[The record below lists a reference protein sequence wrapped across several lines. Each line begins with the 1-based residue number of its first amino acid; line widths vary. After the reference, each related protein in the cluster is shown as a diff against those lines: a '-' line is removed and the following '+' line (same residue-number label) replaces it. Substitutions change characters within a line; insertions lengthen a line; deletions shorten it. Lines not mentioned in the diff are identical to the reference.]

1 MSKESTTPD
10 LVELGRRSNEA
21 ANRREFGALMS
32 FFAADAVW
40 DMSPMGIGVFRGSEA
55 VRGFI
60 EDWIGAYEE
69 YKVWDEEWVDLGGG
83 VTFAVLLQ
91 RGRPRGSTV
100 EVTRRFGLV
109 NVWDEGLTVLVT
121 NYPDIDEA
129 RAAAER
135 LAEERG

>member
-1 MSKESTTPD
+1 MSEASATPD

-32 FFAADAVW
+32 FFAGDAVW
-40 DMSPMGIGVFRGSEA
+40 DMSPMGLGVFAGSAA
-55 VRGFI
+55 VRGFV

-69 YKVWDEEWVDLGGG
+69 YELTDEEWVDLGGG

-91 RGRPRGSTV
+91 RGRPRGSSG

-109 NVWDEGLTVLVT
+109 SVWDEGLTVLVR
-121 NYPDIDEA
+121 NYPNIDEA
-129 RAAAER
+129 RADAER